1 MWGQM
6 EQGNELYTFFV
17 IFFVYST
24 VYYVMYDFKGVYLN
38 LKGKLEHFLFKQK
51 LIFL

>member
-6 EQGNELYTFFV
+6 EQGNELYT
-17 IFFVYST
+17 FFVYST